1 MAESIVDTSFKDF
14 KEKKASS
21 YTSNGKG
28 ASVVSCQH
36 IVSCGNHHP
45 TETYPVEARNTTTKY
60 NARKSGAYYSGSKHA
75 TYAKT
80 EQSIQTT
87 PIAHQRG
94 RKTTDTLALIGSGS
108 LADASRIQQL
118 INTIQAEITARGK
131 TYTAV
136 TQPSAGTQTQAEI
149 IRKINNLFVEAN
161 LGRPSGARDPYSGD
175 LMEASKDPN
184 PAITKINALLKEC
197 ICYSDCSNFSVC
209 SCYSHCNNY

>member
-1 MAESIVDTSFKDF
+1 MAETIVDTSFKNF
-14 KEKKASS
+14 KKNNSAS

-28 ASVVSCQH
+28 ASVVNCRH
-36 IVSCGNHHP
+36 IVECGNHHSA
-45 TETYPVEARNTTTKY
+45 ETYPVEARNTKTKY
-60 NARKSGAYYSGSKHA
+60 DASKSGAYHSDSKHA
-75 TYAKT
+75 TYANTK
-80 EQSIQTT
+80 QSIQTT

-108 LADASRIQQL
+108 PADAGRIQQL

-136 TQPSAGTQTQAEI
+136 TQPSAGTLTQSEI
-149 IRKINNLFVEAN
+149 IRNINKLFEEAN